1 MSSENTAGATAQ
13 PSATLFEFPCD
24 FPLKVMGFAADDF
37 DALVVAIVRKHV
49 DDLREGAIT
58 AKQSRNGKYVSITVT
73 IQAQSQAQLDGIYT
87 ELCRHERV
95 LMVL

>member
-1 MSSENTAGATAQ
+1 MSLENTGSATAQ
-13 PSATLFEFPCD
+13 PSESPFEFPCD
-24 FPLKVMGFAADDF
+24 FPLKVMGFTADDF

-49 DDLREGAIT
+49 NDLREGAIA

-87 ELCRHERV
+87 ELSRHERI